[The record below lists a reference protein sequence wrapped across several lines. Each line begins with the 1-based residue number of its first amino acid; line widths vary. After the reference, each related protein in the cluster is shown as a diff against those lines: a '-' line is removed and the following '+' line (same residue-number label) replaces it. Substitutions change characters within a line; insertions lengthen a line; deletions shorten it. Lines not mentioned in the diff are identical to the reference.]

1 MDFDE
6 VIERRNTHSSKWD
19 ETEERYGVSKGDGL
33 PMWVA
38 DMDFRPPVNIQKA
51 LEKSLQH
58 GIYGY
63 YGDFEEYKTS
73 IKWWMKNRH
82 SWDIGNSAIFT
93 TNGLVNGMAL
103 CVDTFTE
110 SNDEIIMFTPMYY
123 TFFRVLNATDRVV
136 REFTLNLDGDRYTLD
151 FSEYKKQLTGK
162 EKMLIF
168 CSPHNPGGKVWSK
181 SELRQVA
188 SFCIENNLI
197 LICDEVHHD
206 LIMPENTHSVM
217 AVAAPEVNDRLIML
231 TANTKTFNIAGAHTG
246 NVIINNPELAAKFE
260 IRMVALGISPNSF
273 GIHMATAGYS
283 PESAKWLDDLMIY
296 IRSNMD
302 IFNKGVNKIP
312 GCKAM
317 SIEGTYLAWV
327 DFSGTGMSKAE
338 VKDRIEKEAKITS
351 NYGSDMGKG
360 GETFLRFNIAT
371 PRSRVIE
378 AVKRMQNAFKDLQ

>member
-168 CSPHNPGGKVWSK
+168 CSPHNPGGRVWSK

-206 LIMPENTHSVM
+206 LINNNELDPIIVKNIKIQI
-217 AVAAPEVNDRLIML
+217 IM
-231 TANTKTFNIAGAHTG
+231 K
-246 NVIINNPELAAKFE
+246 
-260 IRMVALGISPNSF
+260 
-273 GIHMATAGYS
+273 
-283 PESAKWLDDLMIY
+283 
-296 IRSNMD
+296 
-302 IFNKGVNKIP
+302 
-312 GCKAM
+312 
-317 SIEGTYLAWV
+317 
-327 DFSGTGMSKAE
+327 
-338 VKDRIEKEAKITS
+338 
-351 NYGSDMGKG
+351 
-360 GETFLRFNIAT
+360 
-371 PRSRVIE
+371 
-378 AVKRMQNAFKDLQ
+378 

>member
-19 ETEERYGVSKGDGL
+19 ETEERYGVSKDDGL

-73 IKWWMKNRH
+73 IRWWMKNRH
-82 SWDIGNSAIFT
+82 SWDIGNSTIFT

-136 REFTLNLDGDRYTLD
+136 REFPLNLDDGRYTLD

-162 EKMLIF
+162 EKMLI
-168 CSPHNPGGKVWSK
+168 
-181 SELRQVA
+181 L
-188 SFCIENNLI
+188 
-197 LICDEVHHD
+197 
-206 LIMPENTHSVM
+206 
-217 AVAAPEVNDRLIML
+217 
-231 TANTKTFNIAGAHTG
+231 
-246 NVIINNPELAAKFE
+246 
-260 IRMVALGISPNSF
+260 
-273 GIHMATAGYS
+273 
-283 PESAKWLDDLMIY
+283 
-296 IRSNMD
+296 
-302 IFNKGVNKIP
+302 
-312 GCKAM
+312 
-317 SIEGTYLAWV
+317 
-327 DFSGTGMSKAE
+327 
-338 VKDRIEKEAKITS
+338 KIT
-351 NYGSDMGKG
+351 DMK
-360 GETFLRFNIAT
+360 
-371 PRSRVIE
+371 
-378 AVKRMQNAFKDLQ
+378 K